1 MKKRLN
7 EKRKFRRHYDCYIF
21 EISKKDDEVWHATR
35 ELIEQGFVEV
45 KTDFVLLDDLE
56 ARVYARSSGLN
67 AIGTLGII
75 QALLRRGIVKET
87 PKEIYRKLKSIDFWI
102 TNDLFSKVF
111 V

>member
-1 MKKRLN
+1 MALSKIG
-7 EKRKFRRHYDCYIF
+7 YI
-21 EISKKDDEVWHATR
+21 VYLR
-35 ELIEQGFVEV
+35 ELFGRVSIP

-67 AIGTLGII
+67 VIGTLGII